1 VENGVVVDI
10 AFKVGHEREEL
21 VEADGG
27 YLVRVK
33 TERFK
38 LYFYTYVKYHSL
50 NFQHFLRWIVFGI
63 WMSKYIAIFFVRLFF
78 FCNREASSSGLHQV
92 GGWGKAS
99 WEWQPREREN

>member
-50 NFQHFLRWIVFGI
+50 NFQHFLR
-63 WMSKYIAIFFVRLFF
+63 
-78 FCNREASSSGLHQV
+78 
-92 GGWGKAS
+92 
-99 WEWQPREREN
+99 